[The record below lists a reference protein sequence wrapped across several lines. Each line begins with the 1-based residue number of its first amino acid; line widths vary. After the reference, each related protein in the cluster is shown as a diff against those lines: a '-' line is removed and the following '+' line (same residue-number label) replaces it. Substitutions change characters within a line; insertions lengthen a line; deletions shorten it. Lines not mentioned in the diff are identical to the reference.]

1 MGNRIASGSPPALAR
16 GNRLLASLT
25 HAVRGR
31 ILSVCDDVELELGE
45 VVHEAGSL
53 IRHVYFPTSSSIS
66 VMIPVD
72 GSRVLEVGLVGNEGM
87 LGLPLILGVES
98 SPLRAVVQGA
108 GHSWRLDAEMLLR
121 ELERNPFLRRQMLL
135 YQQVVLSQL
144 AQTAAC
150 TRFHLVEERLARWL
164 LMTEDRAH
172 RDEFFVT
179 HEFLAYMLG
188 VRRVGVT
195 KAATSLQ
202 KRRLIHYHRGAMVVL
217 DRSGLESASCSCYR
231 IDRETYEGLLP
242 AKVEEAGVR
251 LRAQPA

>member
-1 MGNRIASGSPPALAR
+1 LAR
-16 GNRLLASLT
+16 ANRLLASLT
-25 HAVRGR
+25 HAARQR
-31 ILSVCDDVELELGE
+31 ILAVGDDVELVRGE
-45 VVHEAGSL
+45 VVHEPGNL
-53 IRHVYFPTSSSIS
+53 IEQVYFPTSSSIS
-66 VMIPVD
+66 VMLPVD
-72 GSRVLEVGLVGNEGM
+72 GSRILEVGLVGDEGM
-87 LGLPLILGVES
+87 LGLPLLLGVES

-108 GHSWRLDAEMLLR
+108 GHAWRVGAEVLLS
-121 ELERNPFLRRQMLL
+121 ELERNPPLRRQMLL
-135 YQQVVLSQL
+135 YQQVIVSQL

-195 KAATSLQ
+195 KAATALQ
-202 KRRLIHYHRGAMVVL
+202 KRHLIHYHRGAVVVL

-242 AKVEEAGVR
+242 AKIQAAAAG